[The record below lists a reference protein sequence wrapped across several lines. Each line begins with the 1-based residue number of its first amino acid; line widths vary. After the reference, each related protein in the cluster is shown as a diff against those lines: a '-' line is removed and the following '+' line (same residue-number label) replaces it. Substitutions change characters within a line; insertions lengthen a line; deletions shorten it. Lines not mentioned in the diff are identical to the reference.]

1 MSPARKSPITRRSQL
16 AIGAVIGLCATATM
30 AGGIAYAAI
39 PDAGTGQFHGC
50 VNKSSGQLRVVDP
63 SKGQH
68 CTSAT
73 ETAVTWNATG
83 PRGPAGPASNA
94 YQAGNDSIVTLS
106 GSVDTT
112 IVTLNLPAGIYSVF
126 GRVEAANNGGGTAL
140 VDCTLSSGDLNAI
153 TVGSTPEVFALQD
166 LLTLPAAGH
175 VVLKCAAA
183 DGAAARGKITA
194 ISVASRHG

>member
-1 MSPARKSPITRRSQL
+1 MSPAFSTRTTRRVAPATGVL
-16 AIGAVIGLCATATM
+16 LGLCVIATL
-30 AGGIAYAAI
+30 AGGVAYAAI
-39 PDAGTGQFHGC
+39 PDAGTGQF
-50 VNKSSGQLRVVDP
+50 VIDP
-63 SKGQH
+63 RKGQN
-68 CTSAT
+68 CTTAT
-73 ETAVTWNATG
+73 ETPVTCNATG

-94 YQAGNDSIVTLS
+94 YQASNDSIVTLS
-106 GSVDTT
+106 GSIDTT

-140 VDCTLSSGDLNAI
+140 VDCTLSSGDLNAV

-166 LLTLPAAGH
+166 LLTLPSAGH

-183 DGAAARGKITA
+183 DGAAARGRITA

>member
-1 MSPARKSPITRRSQL
+1 MSPVLNALTTRRVGPT
-16 AIGAVIGLCATATM
+16 AGALIGLCVMATLV
-30 AGGIAYAAI
+30 GGVAYAAI

-50 VNKSSGQLRVVDP
+50 VSKSTGMLRVIDP

-68 CTSAT
+68 CTTAA
-73 ETAVTWNATG
+73 ETPVTWNATG

-94 YQAGNDSIVTLS
+94 YQAHNDSIVTLS

-140 VDCTLSSGDLNAI
+140 VDCTLSSGDLNAV
-153 TVGSTPEVFALQD
+153 TVASTPEVFALQD
-166 LLTLPAAGH
+166 LLTLPSAGH
-175 VVLKCAAA
+175 IVLKCAAA
-183 DGAAARGKITA
+183 DGAAARGRITA
-194 ISVASRHG
+194 ISVASRQG